1 MRLEENHQE
10 AKPDENHDMDVL
22 KHRVLV
28 VHVFRGSKVL
38 SVKVSPSG
46 SGVDGTFLHLSCE
59 AIDDQ

>member
-1 MRLEENHQE
+1 MRLEENHQK

-28 VHVFRGSKVL
+28 MHVFRGSKVL
-38 SVKVSPSG
+38 SVKVSLSD

-59 AIDDQ
+59 AVDDQ